1 MDIVIDHLTKMY
13 RGGIYALQDVNLTI
27 PGGIFGLLG
36 PNGAGKTTLLRILAG
51 ILRPSSGGLQVGAYD
66 GNTESGRTA
75 IKRLLGYLPQEL
87 GLYPDLKVAEFLDY
101 IAILKRMDDSRKRRL
116 HVEELLETVAL
127 QDVAKRKIKTLS
139 GGMKRRVGIA
149 QALLDDPRL
158 LIVDEP
164 TVGLD
169 PEERMRLRNL
179 LADLGTHRTVLLSTH
194 LVEDIAQICQRMA
207 VLKNGQLLFQ
217 GQVTDLIGMARGK
230 VWHVTSK
237 EGKPAGQCTIVST
250 LNVGTTTHYRV
261 VSETSPT
268 SSALSVAP
276 TLEESYMWL
285 MHHASATE
293 TVMPISPIPAV

>member
-127 QDVAKRKIKTLS
+127 QDVAKRKS
-139 GGMKRRVGIA
+139 RRF
-149 QALLDDPRL
+149 
-158 LIVDEP
+158 
-164 TVGLD
+164 
-169 PEERMRLRNL
+169 
-179 LADLGTHRTVLLSTH
+179 LA
-194 LVEDIAQICQRMA
+194 A
-207 VLKNGQLLFQ
+207 
-217 GQVTDLIGMARGK
+217 
-230 VWHVTSK
+230 
-237 EGKPAGQCTIVST
+237 
-250 LNVGTTTHYRV
+250 
-261 VSETSPT
+261 
-268 SSALSVAP
+268 
-276 TLEESYMWL
+276 
-285 MHHASATE
+285 
-293 TVMPISPIPAV
+293 